1 MSECKVQKLN
11 VNHFSVASLLL
22 IIALLSLSVTVQAT
36 GQTSFQTNEKT
47 YPGELIDIGSHRLHI
62 HCVGE
67 GSPAIIIDSGIGGF
81 SLEWARVQNKLSNEF
96 KVCSYDRAGY
106 GWSDPG
112 PTPRTTARISREL
125 HVLLSEANVQG
136 PYILV
141 GHSFGG
147 YNIRYFASEYPDL
160 VAGMV
165 LVDASHPEQFNTEE
179 FKRIKPLTKASFNK
193 KSISIRNMEPV
204 VSKNFPAGKMFTA
217 YQLMSAYKSKMTVL
231 NESEL
236 MDLSAAQVMSHREK
250 QAYSFPV
257 VIITRGKRVWPHSEM
272 GDRREQKWAN
282 LQNDLEDL
290 SLDTKHFMAYKSG
303 HVVHLDQPKLVT
315 KTILLA
321 ASKARQHV
329 FQQVNAK
336 RYDIRDTKH
345 FDANIFTRKEALFEL
360 NSLHLNHYSM
370 SNAPLNKTKYVPRLL
385 YLRYRK
391 LMS

>member
-1 MSECKVQKLN
+1 MNMSKCKLQKLN

-22 IIALLSLSVTVQAT
+22 IIVLFSISMIAQAAS
-36 GQTSFQTNEKT
+36 QTSFQTNEQT

-81 SLEWARVQNKLSNEF
+81 SLEWSRIQNKLSNEF
-96 KVCSYDRAGY
+96 RVCSYDRAGY

-165 LVDASHPEQFNTEE
+165 FVDASHPEQFNTEE
-179 FKRIKPLTKASFNK
+179 FKRIKATTKAS
-193 KSISIRNMEPV
+193 IRKMEPV
-204 VSKNFPAGKMFTA
+204 VSKNFPVGKMFTA
-217 YQLMSAYKSKMTVL
+217 YQLMSSYKSKMTVL

-236 MDLSAAQVMSHREK
+236 MDLSAAQVMSHREQ

-257 VIITRGKRVWPHSEM
+257 VIITRGKRVWPHNEM

-290 SLDTKHFMAYKSG
+290 SLDTKHFIAYKSG
-303 HVVHLDQPKLVT
+303 HIVHLDQPKLVT

-321 ASKARQHV
+321 ASRARQHV
-329 FQQVNAK
+329 FQQESVK
-336 RYDIRDTKH
+336 RYDIRDAKH
-345 FDANIFTRKEALFEL
+345 LDVDIFVRKETMPEL
-360 NSLHLNHYSM
+360 SSLHLNHCSM
-370 SNAPLNKTKYVPRLL
+370 SNAPLHKTKYIPRLL

-391 LMS
+391 LTS

>member
-1 MSECKVQKLN
+1 MNMSKCKLQKLN

-22 IIALLSLSVTVQAT
+22 IIVLFPISMIAQAT
-36 GQTSFQTNEKT
+36 SQTSSQTNEQT

-81 SLEWARVQNKLSNEF
+81 SLEWSRIQNKLSNEF
-96 KVCSYDRAGY
+96 RVCSYDRAGY

-165 LVDASHPEQFNTEE
+165 FVDASHPEQFNTEE
-179 FKRIKPLTKASFNK
+179 FKRIKATTKAS
-193 KSISIRNMEPV
+193 IRKMEPV
-204 VSKNFPAGKMFTA
+204 VSKNFPVGKMFTA
-217 YQLMSAYKSKMTVL
+217 YQLMSSYKSKMTVL

-236 MDLSAAQVMSHREK
+236 MDLSAAQVMSHREQ

-257 VIITRGKRVWPHSEM
+257 VIITRGKRVWPHNEM

-303 HVVHLDQPKLVT
+303 HIVHLDQPKLVT

-329 FQQVNAK
+329 FLQESVK
-336 RYDIRDTKH
+336 RYDIRDAKH
-345 FDANIFTRKEALFEL
+345 LDADIFVGKETMPEL
-360 NSLHLNHYSM
+360 SSLHLNHCSM
-370 SNAPLNKTKYVPRLL
+370 SNAPLHKTKYIPRLL

-391 LMS
+391 LTS

>member
-1 MSECKVQKLN
+1 MSKCKLQKLN

-22 IIALLSLSVTVQAT
+22 IIVLFSISMIAQAAS
-36 GQTSFQTNEKT
+36 QTSFQTNEQT

-81 SLEWARVQNKLSNEF
+81 SLEWSRIQNKLSNEF
-96 KVCSYDRAGY
+96 RVCSYDRAGY

-165 LVDASHPEQFNTEE
+165 FVDASHPEQFNTEE
-179 FKRIKPLTKASFNK
+179 FKRIKATTKAS
-193 KSISIRNMEPV
+193 IRKMEPV
-204 VSKNFPAGKMFTA
+204 VSKNFPVGKMFTA
-217 YQLMSAYKSKMTVL
+217 YQLMSSYKSKMTVL

-236 MDLSAAQVMSHREK
+236 MDLSAAQVMSHREQ

-257 VIITRGKRVWPHSEM
+257 VIITRGKRVWPHNEM

-290 SLDTKHFMAYKSG
+290 SLDTKHFIAYKSG
-303 HVVHLDQPKLVT
+303 HIVHLDQPKLVT

-321 ASKARQHV
+321 ASRARQHV
-329 FQQVNAK
+329 FQQESVK
-336 RYDIRDTKH
+336 RYDIRDAKH
-345 FDANIFTRKEALFEL
+345 LDVDIFVRKETMPEL
-360 NSLHLNHYSM
+360 SSLHLNHCSM
-370 SNAPLNKTKYVPRLL
+370 SNAPLHKTKYIPRLL

-391 LMS
+391 LTS